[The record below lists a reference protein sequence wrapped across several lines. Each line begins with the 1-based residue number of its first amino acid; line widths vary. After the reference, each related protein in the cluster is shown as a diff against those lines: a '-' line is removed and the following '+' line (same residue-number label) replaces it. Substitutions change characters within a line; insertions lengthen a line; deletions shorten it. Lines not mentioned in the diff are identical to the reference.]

1 MSTTDKH
8 TATCLLNEY
17 LKKTYG
23 QDVLEYIGYKGDIGK
38 TRLTSL
44 IQNSLPKKDL
54 LSDEDIDIARMRI
67 ERHLNEKSGIPL
79 TNPTGKKSEAYP
91 WQKTRGIRGV
101 CNIEPEHRID
111 KKSEAKSEAKTESK
125 TERIDKP
132 PGISPLPSRGSYK
145 IPPKENKKLPRWL
158 IEKLQEEKK
167 KHKPVKYSWTPQSTK
182 EIRCKSC
189 GARMSDGQI
198 VCTRCGSMR

>member
-54 LSDEDIDIARMRI
+54 LSDEDIDVARMRI

-91 WQKTRGIRGV
+91 WQKARGV
-101 CNIEPEHRID
+101 CNIEPEHHIE
-111 KKSEAKSEAKTESK
+111 KKPETKIETKTEK
-125 TERIDKP
+125 IDKP
-132 PGISPLPSRGSYK
+132 PGISF
-145 IPPKENKKLPRWL
+145 
-158 IEKLQEEKK
+158 
-167 KHKPVKYSWTPQSTK
+167 
-182 EIRCKSC
+182 
-189 GARMSDGQI
+189 
-198 VCTRCGSMR
+198 

>member
-1 MSTTDKH
+1 MSTTDKY

-38 TRLTSL
+38 TRLTAL
-44 IQNSLPKKDL
+44 IQNYLPKKEI

-67 ERHLNEKSGIPL
+67 ERHINEKSGIPL

-101 CNIEPEHRID
+101 CNIEPEHHID
-111 KKSEAKSEAKTESK
+111 KIPITKTDKVDQSSK
-125 TERIDKP
+125 
-132 PGISPLPSRGSYK
+132 ISPLPKRSSYT
-145 IPPKENKKLPRWL
+145 IQPKEKKKLPRWL
-158 IEKLQEEKK
+158 IEKLNEEK
-167 KHKPVKYSWTPQSTK
+167 KHKPVKYGGHQQFSSEIKCRVCGTKMST
-182 EIRCKSC
+182 
-189 GARMSDGQI
+189 GQI
-198 VCTRCGSMR
+198 VCTKCGSMR

>member
-1 MSTTDKH
+1 MSTTDKN

-67 ERHLNEKSGIPL
+67 EHHLNEKSGIPL

-91 WQKTRGIRGV
+91 WQKARGV
-101 CNIEPEHRID
+101 CNIEPEHHIE
-111 KKSEAKSEAKTESK
+111 KKPETKIETKTEK
-125 TERIDKP
+125 IDKP
-132 PGISPLPSRGSYK
+132 PEISPLPSRGSYK
-145 IPPKENKKLPRWL
+145 IPPKEKKKLPRWL

-167 KHKPVKYSWTPQSTK
+167 HKPVKYSWNPPSTK

-189 GARMSDGQI
+189 GAIMRTGQI
-198 VCTRCGSMR
+198 VCTKCGSMR

>member
-1 MSTTDKH
+1 MSTTDKI

-23 QDVLEYIGYKGDIGK
+23 KDVLEYIGYKGDIGNS
-38 TRLTSL
+38 RLTSL
-44 IQNSLPKKDL
+44 IENSLPKKVL

-67 ERHLNEKSGIPL
+67 ERHLNEKSGLSL

-91 WQKTRGIRGV
+91 WQKSRGTRGV
-101 CNIEPEHRID
+101 CNIEPEHHIE
-111 KKSEAKSEAKTESK
+111 KKPETKAESK
-125 TERIDKP
+125 TEKIEKP
-132 PGISPLPSRGSYK
+132 QGISPLPSRSSYK
-145 IPPKENKKLPRWL
+145 IETKEKKKLPRWL
-158 IEKLQEEKK
+158 IEKLQEKQ

-189 GARMSDGQI
+189 GAIMRTGQI
-198 VCTRCGSMR
+198 VCTKCGSMR